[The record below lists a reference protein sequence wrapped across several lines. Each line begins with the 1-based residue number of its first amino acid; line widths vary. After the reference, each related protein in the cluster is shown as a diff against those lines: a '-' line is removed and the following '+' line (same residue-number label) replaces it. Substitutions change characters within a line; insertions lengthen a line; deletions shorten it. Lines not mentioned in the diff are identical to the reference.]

1 MLPPSTSRAALAS
14 SNALRVLI
22 ADDDE
27 DDYILTR
34 ELLLLSRHSRI
45 HIDWAPTYR
54 EALQAIERNQHDVYL
69 FDYRLGEGDGLE
81 LLRLALLR
89 GCKAPIILLT
99 GDDDWETDVQAMKAG
114 AADYLVKGRFD
125 AQLLER
131 SIRYAIE
138 HKKAQEELIE
148 QANEME
154 RKNRDLAQAVRVAQ
168 EATKLKSQFLANVSH
183 EIRTPMNG
191 VLAMTEL
198 LLETNLCQ
206 EQRDYAETAFRSAEA
221 LLDIID
227 SLLDLAKIEAGK
239 LQLEYVDFVPAEVLQ
254 EVLKL
259 NSGRARSKGLNLL
272 PEICAE
278 AYANFKGDP
287 VRLRQV
293 LLNLVSNAIKFTEQ
307 GRVYVKVSLAE
318 DSDSRVQLL
327 FEVEDTGI
335 GLSEEA
341 KNRLFEPFV
350 QADGSITRKYGGTG
364 LGLAI
369 SKQLIE
375 LMAGQVGVDSEPGKG
390 SRFWFT
396 ARFRRTEA
404 LAERSSLQDTAR
416 AHR

>member
-1 MLPPSTSRAALAS
+1 MDSRE
-14 SNALRVLI
+14 LRVLI

-27 DDYILTR
+27 DDYLITR
-34 ELLLLSRHSRI
+34 DLLLQIGRSKFHM
-45 HIDWAPTYR
+45 DWAPSYR
-54 EALQAIERNQHDVYL
+54 TALEAIHSNQHDIYL

-81 LLRLALLR
+81 LLREALAR

-99 GDDDWETDVQAMKAG
+99 GTDDWETDVEAMKAG
-114 AADYLVKGRFD
+114 AADFLVKGHLDVR
-125 AQLLER
+125 LLER

-138 HKKAQEELIE
+138 RKRAQEELVE
-148 QANEME
+148 YANEIE

-191 VLAMTEL
+191 VLGMTEL
-198 LLETNLCQ
+198 LLLDASLND
-206 EQRDYAETAFRSAEA
+206 EQRDYAETAHRSAEA

-227 SLLDLAKIEAGK
+227 SILDLSKIEAGK
-239 LQLEYVDFVPAEVLQ
+239 LQLETVDFSPAEVVF

-259 NSGRARSKGLNLL
+259 ISGRARSKGLEVTCRIA
-272 PEICAE
+272 PGAE
-278 AYANFKGDP
+278 GQFRGDP

-293 LLNLVSNAIKFTEQ
+293 LLNLVSNAIKFTERGQ
-307 GRVYVKVSLAE
+307 VSVRVSAAE
-318 DSDSRVQLL
+318 SSYSAIQML

-335 GLSEEA
+335 GLTPEA
-341 KNRLFEPFV
+341 RARLFEPFV

-369 SKQLIE
+369 CKQL
-375 LMAGQVGVDSEPGKG
+375 VGMMDGKVDVDSEAGVG

-396 ARFRRTEA
+396 VRFQKPDPASRPDQVAVEEA
-404 LAERSSLQDTAR
+404 T
-416 AHR
+416 